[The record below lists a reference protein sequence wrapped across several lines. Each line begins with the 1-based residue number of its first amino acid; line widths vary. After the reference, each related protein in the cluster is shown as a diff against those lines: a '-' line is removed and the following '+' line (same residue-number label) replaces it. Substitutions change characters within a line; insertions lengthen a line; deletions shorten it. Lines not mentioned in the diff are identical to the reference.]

1 MQVSSGSS
9 LFPIFADNTGSFCP
23 PPKLLHHGGTNCTT
37 SHLLLVR
44 HCCVFSVYNWDR
56 GLNFCQCDLQPTL
69 PDPRQH
75 MVCSSPELAQVV
87 MPCLAICGARDTNG
101 EARLELSELQKDD
114 GQVMNE
120 EQSIHQGHG
129 VLDDSLIVL
138 ILRIMMFTWHFK
150 PQQKWF
156 SFECLWW

>member
-1 MQVSSGSS
+1 
-9 LFPIFADNTGSFCP
+9 
-23 PPKLLHHGGTNCTT
+23 
-37 SHLLLVR
+37 
-44 HCCVFSVYNWDR
+44 
-56 GLNFCQCDLQPTL
+56 
-69 PDPRQH
+69 
-75 MVCSSPELAQVV
+75 

-150 PQQKWF
+150 EPQQEWF
-156 SFECLWW
+156 SFECWNRNDSALNVYDGKGMNKTTPPLMQRSVYIYRNDSWDILQPPLNFILAHLRVKDSDSIEEPVRPHKQQH